1 MTEIKSVKVDNWGV
15 FFLQKLQNFFNKTD
29 YCDLTLQFRDNSQLK
44 VHRLVLSA
52 CTDYFNLLETTCE
65 MHGDILIMPRDLQ
78 ADVVVPIVNFMYTGT
93 LEFEVVMYER
103 LLKTARDMN
112 MSVLLKLLEAHRRS
126 IPSRSAPVI
135 LNKSAQQQRAM
146 HARGAGARPAAEKV
160 YATPSSRTTITQIGG
175 VTIKREPGL
184 TYVRK
189 TLMVDPVPE
198 PVALVSKYPHVGSKT
213 GPSRFEPPDENI
225 TEAFDSSFNTISYES
240 KPLIT
245 ADQLCRDEDEGEVFE
260 KLRKSGYTNPKRPAA
275 VNASP
280 PHKKLNLQDVK
291 EYTEAAKMRKQIE
304 AEGADSEPRDY
315 DDIDD
320 TYSNS
325 SDDQTHKIS
334 ATSKGRKATY
344 STRSSGGSED
354 NRPTVV
360 VQESGKVNHAKIIS
374 EVLKKYPHL
383 VKNNKNIKLKIL
395 QKSPQ
400 ATTAKTSESEQHGE
414 VKPKPT
420 FRSTTTPPSSSKFP
434 VDPKNLARG
443 GRIDSKTM
451 HMLIAKGAENMD
463 GPWLC
468 LRCGVDGRP
477 IGIPTYKGFR
487 RHLINVHNEKIDPRI
502 CEHCGWKAKS
512 TKKSELY
519 YHILVKHQI
528 KPPGDTNFPKCKDC
542 SFIAPDEST
551 LSKHLIDV
559 HAKRRLQH
567 QTCIYCNKS
576 FPTETALFKHMHT
589 THKARA
595 RQDGILDDSDPEED
609 PQQMEQYE
617 DEADKYVP
625 NVEGTDLNEGGEKIK
640 ILSNIS
646 LSSAK
651 TIPFVLDPS
660 AQHVSQIQG
669 KASTKLEP
677 SSEAEALSNV
687 ASGIATSLG
696 LVEGS
701 VVIGEGQFQGDT
713 DLISS
718 QYIEA
723 AMADVHGEYI
733 EKKEDQEIMT
743 KLVTEDGSELELT
756 PEQKEELMSQL
767 QGQNDNVV
775 MVLNQDN
782 FVEGSTQIIN
792 SADQKIVVVYSQAD
806 DGLKETYLHTSDI
819 KDTVLTPNT
828 PMEWQ
833 ESTSQDSQEDNSQ
846 ENTLSQDDDDKKPS
860 ETSEDTATDANKTE
874 KNESKNGKGNKKS
887 KSDEDKLKLISELEG
902 DWSEEDEVGMESE
915 SGKEELKKEED
926 MAILRTSI
934 IESNQSAEDDDEVG
948 VKETSGIT
956 DVEQNL
962 SALLEDWNNDSQTS
976 TKESVEDAKEKSPEK
991 EENKA
996 DIGQGG
1002 GGDQEQEQPDDCKDG
1017 KSSKSDNGGDNSKKS
1032 SEIKTLI
1039 NDWGDD
1045 DEDL

>member
-1 MTEIKSVKVDNWGV
+1 MTEQTLIWLSLQEIRHRMTEVKSVKVDNWGV

-29 YCDLTLQFRDNSQLK
+29 YCDLTLQFKDNSQLK

-93 LEFEVVMYER
+93 LEFEVMMYER

-112 MSVLLKLLEAHRRS
+112 MTVLLKLLEAHRRS

-135 LNKSAQQQRAM
+135 LNKSAQQQRVVQT
-146 HARGAGARPAAEKV
+146 RGPNVRQVERTYASAGRV
-160 YATPSSRTTITQIGG
+160 TQIGG
-175 VTIKREPGL
+175 ITIKKEPGV

-189 TLMVDPVPE
+189 PMSDPVPE

-225 TEAFDSSFNTISYES
+225 SEAFDSSFNPISYES

-245 ADQLCRDEDEGEVFE
+245 ADQVSREEDDEETKASVFE
-260 KLRKSGYTNPKRPAA
+260 KLRKSGYTNPNKRPATA
-275 VNASP
+275 SASP

-291 EYTEAAKMRKQIE
+291 EYTEAAKLRKQIE
-304 AEGADSEPRDY
+304 EEAEDDPREY
-315 DDIDD
+315 DDADD

-325 SDDQTHKIS
+325 SDEQQSGRAVSKAKKDQ
-334 ATSKGRKATY
+334 
-344 STRSSGGSED
+344 
-354 NRPTVV
+354 RPTVV

-383 VKNNKNIKLKIL
+383 VKNNKNIKLKIM

-400 ATTAKTSESEQHGE
+400 GRTVEAEQVE
-414 VKPKPT
+414 VKPKPS
-420 FRSTTTPPSSSKFP
+420 FRTTPPAKQLP
-434 VDPKNLARG
+434 VDPKSLARG

-451 HMLIAKGAENMD
+451 HALIAKGAENME

-487 RHLINVHNEKIDPRI
+487 RHLINVHHEKIDPRI
-502 CEHCGWKAKS
+502 CEHCGWKARSSRK
-512 TKKSELY
+512 TELY
-519 YHILVKHQI
+519 YHILVKHKI
-528 KPPGDTNFPKCKDC
+528 KPPDNMSFPRCKEC
-542 SFIAPDEST
+542 PFIAPDEVT
-551 LSKHLIDV
+551 MNKHHVDV
-559 HAKRRLQH
+559 HGKKKVHH

-576 FPTETALFKHMHT
+576 FQSETALFKHMHSQ
-589 THKARA
+589 HKQRA
-595 RQDGILDDSDPEED
+595 RQDGILDDSDAEQE
-609 PQQMEQYE
+609 MEQYE

-625 NVEGTDLNEGGEKIK
+625 NVEESELAETSDQKIK

-646 LSSAK
+646 LPSTKS
-651 TIPFVLDPS
+651 IPFVLDPS
-660 AQHVSQIQG
+660 AQHVNQIQG
-669 KASTKLEP
+669 KAAAKLEP

-701 VVIGEGQFQGDT
+701 VVIGEAHQFQGDS

-723 AMADVHGEYI
+723 AMADVHGEYGS
-733 EKKEDQEIMT
+733 KKTDQEIMT

-756 PEQKEELMSQL
+756 PAQKEELMSQL
-767 QGQNDNVV
+767 QGESDNVV

-782 FVEGSTQIIN
+782 FVEGNTEIIN

-806 DGLKETYLHTSDI
+806 DGLKEAYLHAGDI
-819 KDTVLTPNT
+819 KDSVLTPST

-833 ESTSQDSQEDNSQ
+833 GSNTQDTEDNSQ
-846 ENTLSQDDDDKKPS
+846 ENIPTSQDEEDSKKQEENPAEEEEEESKKPI
-860 ETSEDTATDANKTE
+860 EEEKTD
-874 KNESKNGKGNKKS
+874 ESSKKS

-902 DWSEEDEVGMESE
+902 DWSED
-915 SGKEELKKEED
+915 ED
-926 MAILRTSI
+926 MGLEAAKDDASKQEGIRVILRTSTNP
-934 IESNQSAEDDDEVG
+934 SVDDEVG
-948 VKETSGIT
+948 LKEQSAVEE
-956 DVEQNL
+956 VEQNL

-976 TKESVEDAKEKSPEK
+976 AKESVEEANGKKEEPEKVEKDEETDKLESQKSAEEDKEDAKS
-991 EENKA
+991 
-996 DIGQGG
+996 
-1002 GGDQEQEQPDDCKDG
+1002 DDG
-1017 KSSKSDNGGDNSKKS
+1017 KKS

>member
-1 MTEIKSVKVDNWGV
+1 MAEIKSVKVDNWGV

-29 YCDLTLQFRDNSQLK
+29 YCDLTLQFKDNSQLK

-93 LEFEVVMYER
+93 LEFEVCMYER

-112 MSVLLKLLEAHRRS
+112 MTVLLKLLEAHRRS
-126 IPSRSAPVI
+126 IPTRMAPVI
-135 LNKSAQQQRAM
+135 LNKSAQQQPQQRIVQRTPNVRPVERTYAS
-146 HARGAGARPAAEKV
+146 AGRVAH
-160 YATPSSRTTITQIGG
+160 IGG
-175 VTIKREPGL
+175 VTIKKEPGVS
-184 TYVRK
+184 YIRK
-189 TLMVDPVPE
+189 PDLVPE

-225 TEAFDSSFNTISYES
+225 TEAFDSSFNPISYES

-245 ADQLCRDEDEGEVFE
+245 AEQMNREEDDGDDNKTSAMFE
-260 KLRKSGYTNPKRPAA
+260 KLRKSGYTNPNKRPAITSS
-275 VNASP
+275 SP
-280 PHKKLNLQDVK
+280 PSKKLNLQDVK
-291 EYTEAAKMRKQIE
+291 EYTEAAKMRKQLE
-304 AEGADSEPRDY
+304 AEEAEDEPRDY
-315 DDIDD
+315 DDVDD

-325 SDDQTHKIS
+325 SDDQPG
-334 ATSKGRKATY
+334 GRVVVKTKKD
-344 STRSSGGSED
+344 T
-354 NRPTVV
+354 RPTVV

-383 VKNNKNIKLKIL
+383 VKNNKNIKLKIM

-400 ATTAKTSESEQHGE
+400 GTTREVEPVE
-414 VKPKPT
+414 VKAKPT
-420 FRSTTTPPSSSKFP
+420 FRTTTTPSRPA

-451 HMLIAKGAENMD
+451 HALIAKGAENME

-487 RHLINVHNEKIDPRI
+487 RHLVNVHNEKIDPRI
-502 CEHCGWKAKS
+502 CEHCGWKARTSRKA
-512 TKKSELY
+512 ELF
-519 YHILVKHQI
+519 YHILVKHKI
-528 KPPGDTNFPKCKDC
+528 KPPADVSFPKCKDC
-542 SFIAPDEST
+542 AFIAPDEMT
-551 LSKHLIDV
+551 LSKHSVDV
-559 HAKRRLQH
+559 HGKKRIQH

-576 FPTETALFKHMHT
+576 FASETALYKHMHNQ
-589 THKARA
+589 HKTRA
-595 RQDGILDDSDPEED
+595 KQDGILDESEGEED
-609 PQQMEQYE
+609 VQVGEQYV
-617 DEADKYVP
+617 DEMDKYVP
-625 NVEGTDLNEGGEKIK
+625 NVESELTESSDQKIK

-646 LSSAK
+646 LPSTKS
-651 TIPFVLDPS
+651 IPFVLDPA
-660 AQHVSQIQG
+660 AQHVNQIQG
-669 KASTKLEP
+669 KSATKLEP

-701 VVIGEGQFQGDT
+701 VVIGETQYQGDA

-723 AMADVHGEYI
+723 AMADVHGEEYGD
-733 EKKEDQEIMT
+733 KKGDQEIMT

-756 PEQKEELMSQL
+756 AAQKEELMSQL
-767 QGQNDNVV
+767 RGSNDNVV

-782 FVEGSTQIIN
+782 FVEGNTQIIN

-806 DGLKETYLHTSDI
+806 DGLKETYLHASDM
-819 KDTVLTPNT
+819 KESVLTPNT

-833 ESTSQDSQEDNSQ
+833 ESSTQDTEDNSQ
-846 ENTLSQDDDDKKPS
+846 GNITSQDEDETKKS
-860 ETSEDTATDANKTE
+860 EEAAEEETSEVKKPREEDGKAE
-874 KNESKNGKGNKKS
+874 ESSKKS

-902 DWSEEDEVGMESE
+902 DWSEDEEMGMEAAKVE
-915 SGKEELKKEED
+915 VTKPED
-926 MAILRTSI
+926 ITAMLRTTANAS
-934 IESNQSAEDDDEVG
+934 DDDGHMKGGSAVE
-948 VKETSGIT
+948 E
-956 DVEQNL
+956 VEQNL

-976 TKESVEDAKEKSPEK
+976 AKETTTEEPCGKKDETDKGAAAEAAVEAEVKEEKPEEEEEEEQEKDKKSPK
-991 EENKA
+991 SEEN
-996 DIGQGG
+996 
-1002 GGDQEQEQPDDCKDG
+1002 
-1017 KSSKSDNGGDNSKKS
+1017 KKS

>member
-1 MTEIKSVKVDNWGV
+1 MTEVKSVKVDNWGV

-29 YCDLTLQFRDNSQLK
+29 YCDLTLQFKDNSQLK

-93 LEFEVVMYER
+93 LEFEVMMYER

-112 MSVLLKLLEAHRRS
+112 MTVLLKLLEAHRRS

-135 LNKSAQQQRAM
+135 LNKSAQQQRVMQPRASNVRQ
-146 HARGAGARPAAEKV
+146 AERTYAPAGRV
-160 YATPSSRTTITQIGG
+160 TQIGG
-175 VTIKREPGL
+175 ITIKKEPGV
-184 TYVRK
+184 TYIRK
-189 TLMVDPVPE
+189 PMSDPVPE

-225 TEAFDSSFNTISYES
+225 SEAFDSSFNPISYES

-245 ADQLCRDEDEGEVFE
+245 AEQVSREEDDEETKASLFE
-260 KLRKSGYTNPKRPAA
+260 KLRKSGYTNPNKRPAA
-275 VNASP
+275 VSSSP

-291 EYTEAAKMRKQIE
+291 EYTEAAKLRKQIE
-304 AEGADSEPRDY
+304 EEAEDDPRDY
-315 DDIDD
+315 EDPDD

-325 SDDQTHKIS
+325 SDEQQGRT
-334 ATSKGRKATY
+334 KGRK
-344 STRSSGGSED
+344 D
-354 NRPTVV
+354 QRPTVV
-360 VQESGKVNHAKIIS
+360 VQETGKVNHAKIIS

-383 VKNNKNIKLKIL
+383 VKNNKNIKLKIM

-400 ATTAKTSESEQHGE
+400 GSRTVEAEQVE
-414 VKPKPT
+414 VKAKPT
-420 FRSTTTPPSSSKFP
+420 FRTTPPAKQQLP

-451 HMLIAKGAENMD
+451 HMLIAKGAENTE

-487 RHLINVHNEKIDPRI
+487 RHLINVHHEKIDPRI
-502 CEHCGWKAKS
+502 CEHCGWKARSSRK
-512 TKKSELY
+512 TELY
-519 YHILVKHQI
+519 YHILVKHKI
-528 KPPGDTNFPKCKDC
+528 KPPGDVSFPRCKEC
-542 SFIAPDEST
+542 SFIAPDEVT
-551 LSKHLIDV
+551 MSKHNVDV
-559 HAKRRLQH
+559 HGKKKIHH

-576 FPTETALFKHMHT
+576 FQSETALFKHMHSQ
-589 THKARA
+589 HKQRA
-595 RQDGILDDSDPEED
+595 RQDGILDDSDAEQD
-609 PQQMEQYE
+609 MEQYE

-625 NVEGTDLNEGGEKIK
+625 NVEESELTDTADQKIK

-646 LSSAK
+646 LPSTKS
-651 TIPFVLDPS
+651 IPFVLDPS
-660 AQHVSQIQG
+660 AQHVNQIQG
-669 KASTKLEP
+669 KSATKLEP

-701 VVIGEGQFQGDT
+701 VVIGEAHQFQGDS

-723 AMADVHGEYI
+723 AMADVHGEYGD
-733 EKKEDQEIMT
+733 KKTDQEIMT

-756 PEQKEELMSQL
+756 AAQKEELMSQL
-767 QGQNDNVV
+767 QGENDNVV
-775 MVLNQDN
+775 MVLNDDN
-782 FVEGSTQIIN
+782 FVEGNTQIIN

-806 DGLKETYLHTSDI
+806 DGIKEAYLSASDI
-819 KDTVLTPNT
+819 KDSVLTPST

-833 ESTSQDSQEDNSQ
+833 ESNTQDTEDNSQ
-846 ENTLSQDDDDKKPS
+846 ENITTSQDEEDSKKMEEENLPEEEEEEEDETKKPS
-860 ETSEDTATDANKTE
+860 EEVEE
-874 KNESKNGKGNKKS
+874 KADESSKKS

-902 DWSEEDEVGMESE
+902 DWSED
-915 SGKEELKKEED
+915 ED
-926 MAILRTSI
+926 MGLEAAKDNASKQEDISVILRTST
-934 IESNQSAEDDDEVG
+934 NPTAEDDDVELKGQSAV
-948 VKETSGIT
+948 EE
-956 DVEQNL
+956 VEQNL

-976 TKESVEDAKEKSPEK
+976 AKESAEETNGKKESVK
-991 EENKA
+991 EEKVEEE
-996 DIGQGG
+996 DMSEGEKLERQKSTEE
-1002 GGDQEQEQPDDCKDG
+1002 DKD
-1017 KSSKSDNGGDNSKKS
+1017 KEDSKSAEGGKKS